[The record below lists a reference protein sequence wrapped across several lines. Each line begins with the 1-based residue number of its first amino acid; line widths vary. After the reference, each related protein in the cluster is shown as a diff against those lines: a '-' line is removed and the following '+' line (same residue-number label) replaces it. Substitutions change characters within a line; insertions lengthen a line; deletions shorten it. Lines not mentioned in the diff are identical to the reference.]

1 MVATEYLFCGK
12 VASEETRWHLDFTEL
27 IPRSPT
33 IRMRNEKLIQ
43 FPANSHDM
51 TAARQEERNPARTTG
66 KPRES
71 QRVGRR
77 QNIDKRLWIYVSFSA
92 TLATVKLTIY
102 KLCDSNHLNW
112 TCTSLYN
119 ANSAVRGFTGP
130 AGWMLG
136 GRQPIEL
143 SKGKGRRE
151 DDGRRIPAVT
161 WRRGLGPAGPERRET
176 RRRGQTNHSEI
187 PGTFLVYV
195 ENNTTFTQAQI
206 VHVKPPPDTPSSFEA
221 TDVYIPGPETSVPD
235 PDRTVG
241 RGQKVSLRRVPV
253 AILVSVCQYSCP
265 F

>member
-12 VASEETRWHLDFTEL
+12 VALEETRWHLDFTEL

-92 TLATVKLTIY
+92 TRATGKLTIY
-102 KLCDSNHLNW
+102 KLFCITQTLP
-112 TCTSLYN
+112 
-119 ANSAVRGFTGP
+119 SAALLAPP
-130 AGWMLG
+130 AGCWAAVNRKAARLARILG
-136 GRQPIEL
+136 DSFVTTRTQRAAFYAL
-143 SKGKGRRE
+143 SDE
-151 DDGRRIPAVT
+151 DRAQQKEG
-161 WRRGLGPAGPERRET
+161 ET
-176 RRRGQTNHSEI
+176 RRRRTTHSSSDMEKGIGTSGTRTERDQETRTNK
-187 PGTFLVYV
+187 PFR
-195 ENNTTFTQAQI
+195 NTRARAQI

-241 RGQKVSLRRVPV
+241 RGQKVSLRRVP
-253 AILVSVCQYSCP
+253 A
-265 F
+265 